1 MLEKLKEQA
10 MRQGFKL
17 IANPKV
23 MKMMTD
29 PRVIGAITQGFAL
42 KGRVQS
48 EIDQKL
54 RWVANQL
61 NLATKEEIESLRF
74 TVNQMESSMDYL
86 EQRIVK

>member
-10 MRQGFKL
+10 IRQGFKL

-23 MKMMTD
+23 MKMMAD

-42 KGRVQS
+42 KGRIQS
-48 EIDQKL
+48 EIDHKL

-61 NLATKEEIESLRF
+61 NLATKEDLEHLRF
-74 TVNQMESSMDYL
+74 TLNQMESSLDYL
-86 EQRIVK
+86 EKRIVK